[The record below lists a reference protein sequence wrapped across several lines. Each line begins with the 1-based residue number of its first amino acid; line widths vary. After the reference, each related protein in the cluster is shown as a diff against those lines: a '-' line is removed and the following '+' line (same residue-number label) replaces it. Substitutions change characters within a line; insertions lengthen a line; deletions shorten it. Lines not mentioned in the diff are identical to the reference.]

1 MSEVRSTELSVAYA
15 FCREVAK
22 REAKNFYYAFCV
34 LPKHKSDAMCAV
46 YAFMRKADD
55 LADDE
60 SMSIKTRRQAMA
72 TWSAEWRDSRHTS
85 SDDPVFLAVN
95 DVQRRFGISD
105 DLFDQLIAGTTM
117 DLQETL
123 PGVVAVHETTITN
136 LGKREESFQVYE
148 TFDDLYRYCYLVASV
163 VGLVTIRIFGYSD
176 AKAEKLAEKTGI
188 AFQLTN
194 ILRDVSEDAQRGR
207 VYLPLDDMAAMQ
219 VEVEHFV
226 LAAKGVCISAEV
238 LNLLRLEI
246 TRAKEYYKASDELIP
261 LLDPDTRPAMQVLV
275 TIYRQLLERIAANPE
290 QVFHSRVSVSTS
302 QKLSILAMGIF
313 KSLLAR
319 GRQ

>member
-1 MSEVRSTELSVAYA
+1 
-15 FCREVAK
+15 
-22 REAKNFYYAFCV
+22 
-34 LPKHKSDAMCAV
+34 
-46 YAFMRKADD
+46 
-55 LADDE
+55 
-60 SMSIKTRRQAMA
+60 
-72 TWSAEWRDSRHTS
+72 
-85 SDDPVFLAVN
+85 
-95 DVQRRFGISD
+95 
-105 DLFDQLIAGTTM
+105 
-117 DLQETL
+117 
-123 PGVVAVHETTITN
+123 
-136 LGKREESFQVYE
+136 
-148 TFDDLYRYCYLVASV
+148 
-163 VGLVTIRIFGYSD
+163 LVTIRIFGYSD